1 MLKDFTTAL
10 RPALVLT
17 LLFAALLGI
26 AYPAALTGIGQVA
39 FPHQANGSLIEE
51 NGQVRGS
58 ELLGQNFASP
68 GYFHGRLSA
77 AGANG
82 NDPTASA
89 GSNLGPASQTLSDR
103 VAKDIAATRTTP
115 GNSVPADLVTTSASG
130 LDPEISPEAAFYQ
143 VDRVAKARGLSVE
156 KVRAIVNGHVEQ
168 PLLGFL
174 GEPRVNV
181 LALNRDLDKR
191 VASGAKAAE

>member
-10 RPALVLT
+10 RPAVVLT

-26 AYPAALTGIGQVA
+26 AYPVALTGIGQVA

-58 ELLGQNFASP
+58 ELLGQGFASP
-68 GYFHGRLSA
+68 GYFHGRPSA

-89 GSNLGPASQTLSDR
+89 GSNLGPASQALQDR

-115 GNSVPADLVTTSASG
+115 GSSVPADLVTTSASG
-130 LDPEISPEAAFYQ
+130 LDPDISPEAALYQ
-143 VDRVAKARGLSVE
+143 VERVAKARGLGAE
-156 KVRAIVNGHVEQ
+156 KVRALVQRHIEH

-174 GEPRVNV
+174 GESRVNV

-191 VASGAKAAE
+191 VAAGAQVPR